1 VRLSV
6 IVFAIFL
13 STAVAPVN
21 AEPPAFDINQQQSP
35 PKPAPRWLGASIDQG
50 KNDARLKGLMT
61 PAGIKVEIVAEYPT
75 VVNPV
80 GMTFADDGTPY
91 VLEWLPS
98 PGDEWRETPV
108 TITYK
113 DGSKREV
120 ATMKKRTKDVV
131 KTLHHSGT
139 ASAPYYDSARVILED
154 ELPSSILLHDGWLY
168 VSGRGSVRRYRQ
180 SQPGG
185 AYDVKE
191 VIAQG
196 FCGFHHHQVSGMTI
210 GYDGWLYI
218 TSGDDD
224 NLVEGSDG
232 SRATALRTGAIFRC
246 RPDGSKMQFFAQGFR
261 NPYRDVA
268 FDTVGNMF
276 HADNDNEDGS
286 KFTGCRLMHIAEESD
301 FGWRLFTGAR
311 CCRPDPV
318 RAAVFGELPGK
329 VQPLLKTGRGS
340 PAGLLIY
347 NDSRFPDEYRG
358 LLMYPDVFRKLVRAY
373 TVEPKGSTFEITH
386 EFELMKWNDDL
397 FRPCQMV
404 LGPDGAIYVVDWRT
418 NSGGAGRLWGDGEH
432 GRIYR
437 LTWTG
442 SNDDE
447 ALPPRAPDSWQ
458 KVIRGSDDELL
469 KALNSPDFSDRQK
482 AQAELRRRGPR
493 NSASLRKLLADR
505 KASLPARV
513 EALGVLDTFW
523 SDEVKDLFI
532 KLLDD
537 PQDDL
542 RRLAVEGLALKSKPK
557 DGDVHAALLSI
568 VEDANPA
575 VRRAVY
581 LAIGRIGADGAPD
594 VLANVLSF
602 DDGRDVY
609 LRDGL
614 VRAIERLGSAGMERL
629 IALAE
634 SGVKKD
640 LDKVVEVFSGLRSRA
655 GAEAL
660 PTLLKNEHLTAAQRA
675 TLLKSYANYLLEPPV
690 SVEPALAFLLADP
703 NEPAE
708 VKMAGLEAL
717 TAGGLLASS
726 ESAQKWAIEFLDEAN
741 AAQRPTILKAL
752 EQGRVVRA
760 APRLTK
766 LVADPS
772 RPAVERLAG
781 IRALRVLND
790 KKSVATLR
798 DIIAKD
804 DPATD
809 GAGLRLEALRTIT
822 ALDADAAR
830 ESSRGL
836 LGSKDR
842 PLLIEAIGVMTQ
854 SPVGA
859 KEVAALFLANKL
871 PGDLLPQVAEGLR
884 RHASKDAE
892 AAKQLTAVMKSG
904 LIVGTDKTEIE
915 RVRNL
920 VSTRG
925 NAERGKALYLN
936 NKALQ
941 CINCHRLEGVGGNVG
956 PDLTRVWDTHS
967 VEKLMESILEP
978 SKEIKEGYTAYV
990 ATTKKGNSVTGLKIA
1005 QSATEVVLRD
1015 ANGKDVRIAAK
1026 DLEELTP
1033 SRVSLMP
1040 EGVVAQLSYDQFI
1053 DLIAFLKSRTAQEAL
1068 RGVVLEY
1075 SIVGPFDTDLETAG
1089 PPEGK
1094 TDLGASYSGSGTGP
1108 ALTWQPVQ
1116 AEPSGRLSLAAV
1128 AGNKGSAYALTY
1140 VFTPKTQT
1148 AQVRVGTNAPTRVWV
1163 SGKLVHEPDKSTP
1176 PAEPSTVELK
1186 QGWNAVLVKV
1196 SESKVEPA
1204 LTLRFVGE
1212 GLRTNRQ
1219 PVD

>member
-1 VRLSV
+1 
-6 IVFAIFL
+6 
-13 STAVAPVN
+13 
-21 AEPPAFDINQQQSP
+21 
-35 PKPAPRWLGASIDQG
+35 
-50 KNDARLKGLMT
+50 
-61 PAGIKVEIVAEYPT
+61 
-75 VVNPV
+75 
-80 GMTFADDGTPY
+80 
-91 VLEWLPS
+91 
-98 PGDEWRETPV
+98 
-108 TITYK
+108 
-113 DGSKREV
+113 
-120 ATMKKRTKDVV
+120 MKKRTKDVV
-131 KTLHHSGT
+131 KTLHHSAT
-139 ASAPYYDSARVILED
+139 ASAPWYDSARVILEE

-180 SQPGG
+180 SRTGG

-191 VIAQG
+191 VVAQG

-210 GYDGWLYI
+210 GNDGWLYI

-232 SRATALRTGAIFRC
+232 SRATALRTGAVFRC
-246 RPDGSKMQFFAQGFR
+246 RPDGSKMQLFAQGFR

-318 RAAVFGELPGK
+318 RAAVYGELPGK
-329 VQPLLKTGRGS
+329 VPPLLKTGRGA

-347 NDSRFPDEYRG
+347 NDTRFPEEYRG

-373 TVEPKGSTFEITH
+373 TVEPKGSTFEVTH

-437 LTWTG
+437 LTWVG
-442 SNDDE
+442 FKEED
-447 ALPPRAPDSWQ
+447 ALDPRPLDSWQ

-469 KALNSPDFSDRQK
+469 KALGNPDFSDRQK

-493 NSASLRKLLADR
+493 NSAALRKLLADR
-505 KASLPARV
+505 KAALPARV
-513 EALGVLDTFW
+513 AALGVLDSFW
-523 SDEVKDLFI
+523 SDEVKDLFV

-542 RRLAVEGLALKSKPK
+542 RRLAVEGLALNAKPK
-557 DGDVHAALLSI
+557 DGDVHAALLAI
-568 VEDANPA
+568 IEDGNPA

-602 DDGRDVY
+602 DDGRDLY

-640 LDKVVEVFSGLRSRA
+640 LDKVVEAFAGLRSRA

-660 PTLLKNEHLTAAQRA
+660 PTLLKNEHLTPTQRA
-675 TLLKSYANYLLEPPV
+675 TLLRSYANYLLEPPL
-690 SVEPALAFLLADP
+690 SVEPALAFLLANP
-703 NEPAE
+703 KEPAD

-726 ESAQKWAIEFLDEAN
+726 EPAQKWTIDFLDDAK
-741 AAQRPTILKAL
+741 AGLRPTIIKAL

-766 LVADPS
+766 LVADS
-772 RPAVERLAG
+772 TRPAVERLAA
-781 IRALRVLND
+781 IRAERVLND
-790 KKSVATLR
+790 KKAVGSLR
-798 DIIAKD
+798 ELVAKD
-804 DPATD
+804 DPAAD
-809 GAGLRLEALRTIT
+809 AAGLRLEALRTIL
-822 ALDADAAR
+822 ALDADVAR
-830 ESSRGL
+830 ESARGL

-842 PLLIEAIGVMTQ
+842 PLLIEAVGVVTQ
-854 SPVGA
+854 SAAGA
-859 KEVAALFLANKL
+859 KEVAALFLTNKL
-871 PGDLLPQVAEGLR
+871 PRDLLPQVAEGLR
-884 RHASKDAE
+884 RHAAKDPE

-904 LIVGTDKTEIE
+904 LLLGTDKAEIE

-920 VSTRG
+920 VATRG

-936 NKALQ
+936 KKSLQ

-990 ATTKKGNSVTGLKIA
+990 ATTKKGTSVTGLKIA

-1040 EGVVAQLSYDQFI
+1040 EGVVAQLSYEQFI
-1053 DLIAFLKSRTAQEAL
+1053 DLIAFLKSRPAQEAL

-1075 SIVGPFDTDLETAG
+1075 SIVGPFGSDLKTAD
-1089 PPEGK
+1089 PPASK
-1094 TDLGASYSGSGTGP
+1094 TDLGATYPGAGTGP

-1116 AEPSGRLSLAAV
+1116 AEPNGRLSLAAV
-1128 AGNKGSAYALTY
+1128 AGTKGSAYALTY
-1140 VFTPKTQT
+1140 VFTPKAQT
-1148 AQVRVGTNAPTRVWV
+1148 AQVRISTSGPTRLWIE
-1163 SGKLVHEPDKSTP
+1163 GKLVQEIDKPTA
-1176 PAEPSTVELK
+1176 PAEMVTVDLK
-1186 QGWNAVLVKV
+1186 QGWSAVLVKM
-1196 SESKVEPA
+1196 SEAKGEPV

-1212 GLRTNRQ
+1212 GLRTNRH
-1219 PVD
+1219 PGD